1 MSIRRTFHGQI
12 ECYHIDNSRKVI
24 HTGRIRILIIWTLL
38 LTLAVALASV
48 QAQTTEEGKDKQE
61 QIVYHWGELM
71 HYATIANFELAKGHG
86 EKLLELNPDPVLLL
100 NLAES
105 DQYAPSYRNL
115 WLMQQNTPLKDVVTK
130 ILNLVEKGRHE
141 RRTDPQRIR
150 DELKRL
156 SGTTRGRMLAISR
169 LKDSGEWAVPFFIEA
184 LCDPTRNAEYSIL
197 RWALPKLGQVAVNP
211 LVMALQ
217 KCQNLNTRIII
228 LYALGEIGD
237 KNALPYIQQLAEDP
251 KVSLELKNA
260 ALSTIQKIDPIK
272 GAGGMTAAMLF
283 ENLALDYYNHLPS
296 LEVPADQDLG
306 NIWFW
311 DHDNGLIME
320 QVPRGA
326 FDELMTMRC
335 SEQAVSLDPRRADAI
350 SLWLSG
356 FFRLEDEGYKQPKY
370 FGPDHPDASTYAL
383 TTGPEYLHRVLA
395 RALENHN
402 RPVALSAIRILQRN
416 AGQQSLLFTLNS
428 RQPLIDSLSFP
439 DREVRFS
446 AALAVG
452 GVLPKNDF
460 INSELTVP
468 TLAEALR
475 QKGQRYALVASDNQE
490 QRNQLAAQLRESGAF
505 AEVIGDQFFSVA
517 VESARKI
524 PSLDLIVLTPDVKHP
539 NLDEVMT
546 LIKSNP
552 RLTFCPMLIVA
563 KPEAVSLLRKYQE
576 KNSFAEVIPDTLT
589 VEQKLEVANNILY
602 RNHARPFASDLAD
615 SYATQAAMVLQQL
628 AVAGNKV
635 LPLKP
640 AEGALI
646 EALGDTRKVIQ
657 NNAIITLARMDSYEA
672 QRALAELA
680 LDETADMTV
689 RLHTFRNLAVSAKNF
704 GNLLL
709 SEQVD
714 AIYTRLVSSLE
725 ADPELR
731 NLAAEA
737 YGSLN
742 LPSAKISELII
753 SQISNSGYGQ

>member
-1 MSIRRTFHGQI
+1 MSLRRTFHGQI
-12 ECYHIDNSRKVI
+12 ESNPIDNSRKVI
-24 HTGRIRILIIWTLL
+24 RSERIRTLLIWTLI
-38 LTLAVALASV
+38 LTLTVALTSV
-48 QAQTTEEGKDKQE
+48 QAQTVKEGKDRHE

-115 WLMQQNTPLKDVVTK
+115 WLMQKNTPLKDVITK

-141 RRTDPQRIR
+141 RRTDSQRIE

-156 SGTTRGRMLAISR
+156 SGTTRGRMLAVSR
-169 LKDSGEWAVPFFIEA
+169 LKDSGEWAVPFFIKA
-184 LCDPTRNAEYSIL
+184 LCDPSRNAEYSIL
-197 RWALPKLGQVAVNP
+197 RWALPRLGQVAVNP
-211 LVMALQ
+211 LVVALQ

-228 LYALGEIGD
+228 LYALSEIGD
-237 KNALPYIQQLAEDP
+237 KHALPYIQQLVEDT

-260 ALSTIQKIDPIK
+260 ALSAIQTIDPIN
-272 GAGGMTAAMLF
+272 GTGGKTAAMLF
-283 ENLALDYYNHLPS
+283 ENLALEYYNHLPS
-296 LEVPADQDLG
+296 LEVPADQELG

-311 DHDNGLIME
+311 DNNKGLIME

-335 SEQAVSLDPRRADAI
+335 SEQAVSLDPTRADAI

-356 FFRLEDEGYKQPKY
+356 FFRLEDGGYKQPQY

-395 RALENHN
+395 RALDNCN
-402 RPVALSAIRILQRN
+402 RPVALSAIHILQRN
-416 AGQQSLLFTLNS
+416 AGQQSLLFTLNG

-446 AALAVG
+446 AALAIA
-452 GVLPKNDF
+452 GVLPKSDF
-460 INSELTVP
+460 VNSDLTAP

-490 QRNQLAAQLRESGAF
+490 QRNQLAAQLRESGSF
-505 AEVIGDQFFSVA
+505 AEVIADQFFSVA
-517 VESARKI
+517 VDMARGV
-524 PSLDLIVLTPDVKHP
+524 PSLDLIVITPDVQHP

-546 LIKSNP
+546 LIKNNP
-552 RLTFCPMLIVA
+552 RLAFCPMLIVA
-563 KPEAVSLLRKYQE
+563 KPEAVSLLQRYQD
-576 KNSFAEVIPDTLT
+576 NNRFAKVISDTTT
-589 VEQKLEVANNILY
+589 VEQKIEAANNILSL
-602 RNHARPFASDLAD
+602 NHARPFASDLAD
-615 SYATQAAMVLQQL
+615 SYATQAAMVMQQL
-628 AVAGNKV
+628 AVSGNKV
-635 LPLKP
+635 LSLKP

-646 EALGDTRKVIQ
+646 EALSDTRKDIQ
-657 NNAIITLARMDSYEA
+657 ANAIITLARIDSYEA
-672 QRALAELA
+672 QRALAGLA
-680 LDETADMTV
+680 LNEKVDMAV
-689 RLHTFRNLAVSAKNF
+689 RLHTFRNLAVSAKNY

-714 AIYTRLVSSLE
+714 AIYTHLVSSLE

-753 SQISNSGYGQ
+753 SQISNSGSGQ